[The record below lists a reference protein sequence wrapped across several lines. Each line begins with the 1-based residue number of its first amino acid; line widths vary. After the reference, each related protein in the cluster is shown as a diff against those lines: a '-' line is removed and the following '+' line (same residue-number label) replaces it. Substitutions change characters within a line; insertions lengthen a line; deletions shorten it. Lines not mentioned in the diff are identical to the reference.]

1 MGRRLLFRTL
11 SRVSAL
17 EIRREMA
24 LSHGSWSKS
33 RSYAA
38 SSANE
43 RGASFGR
50 QKAGGSCRSCCQIAR
65 AGAHIDDGPTVFS
78 AVRNGRGGRCFPV
91 GHGSCC
97 GMDGC

>member
-11 SRVSAL
+11 SRQLLQAKRVSHCL
-17 EIRREMA
+17 QPTY
-24 LSHGSWSKS
+24 GSWSKS

-50 QKAGGSCRSCCQIAR
+50 QNAGGSWRSCCQ
-65 AGAHIDDGPTVFS
+65 HIHDRDITSTTAPRYLAPLATVAVGVVSLS
-78 AVRNGRGGRCFPV
+78 AMV
-91 GHGSCC
+91 GEVW
-97 GMDGC
+97 